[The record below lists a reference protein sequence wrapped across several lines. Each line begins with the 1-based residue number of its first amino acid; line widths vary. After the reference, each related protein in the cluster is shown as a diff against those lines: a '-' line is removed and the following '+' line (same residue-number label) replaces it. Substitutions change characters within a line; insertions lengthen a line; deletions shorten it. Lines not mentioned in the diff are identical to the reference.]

1 MHLNLPAVAIGG
13 AYHFCQALPV
23 AFSKTQLEDHL
34 SAELCWETGK
44 PPNST
49 ISLISVVRGDPF
61 IITLARRWGGKEDKK
76 NGQFSEPQY

>member
-61 IITLARRWGGKEDKK
+61 ITLARRGGGGGRKK
-76 NGQFSEPQY
+76 WPI